1 MEPMRPPSESLK
13 KKPGEGKHLDLG
25 NRRKVMSK
33 GRKGKSRVSQSWE
46 EGRKREEKSQWRS
59 G

>member
-33 GRKGKSRVSQSWE
+33 GRKGKS
-46 EGRKREEKSQWRS
+46 
-59 G
+59 